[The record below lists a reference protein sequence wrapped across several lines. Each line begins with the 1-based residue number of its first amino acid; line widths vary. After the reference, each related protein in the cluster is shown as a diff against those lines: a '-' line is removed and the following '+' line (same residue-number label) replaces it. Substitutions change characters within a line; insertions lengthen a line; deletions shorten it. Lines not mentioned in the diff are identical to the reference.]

1 MSKSNGVDTDW
12 ARSPPPA
19 GPLWMRICKAI
30 YDPEE
35 KSFLGRTPK
44 RWGILFVFYAVFY
57 AVLAA
62 MFAACMGGLFM
73 TLDEKKPVFIL
84 DSSLIGSNPGVAF
97 RPRVDGVV
105 RLDATN
111 STSYE
116 EYVNNIR
123 DFIAGYESNV
133 WFNSKKGCDADDN
146 YGYPDSPCFFI
157 KLNKIYG
164 WKPEYLDTKNLPSD
178 MSSDLIEYIAT
189 LQDLEHQQIWVSC
202 WDPSSN
208 ETRIEYPWGRGLPG
222 RFYPYLNDDGYL
234 SPFLAIKIKPQ
245 VNRLSS
251 VRCRAWA
258 KNIRYN
264 KSLKEPSGFTL
275 IQIFVE
281 DNTALN
287 NTETLAESK

>member
-44 RWGILFVFYAVFY
+44 RW
-57 AVLAA
+57 
-62 MFAACMGGLFM
+62 
-73 TLDEKKPVFIL
+73 
-84 DSSLIGSNPGVAF
+84 
-97 RPRVDGVV
+97 
-105 RLDATN
+105 
-111 STSYE
+111 
-116 EYVNNIR
+116 
-123 DFIAGYESNV
+123 
-133 WFNSKKGCDADDN
+133 DDN

-157 KLNKIYG
+157 KLNK
-164 WKPEYLDTKNLPSD
+164 
-178 MSSDLIEYIAT
+178 
-189 LQDLEHQQIWVSC
+189 HQQIWVSC

-208 ETRIEYPWGRGLPG
+208 DTRIEYPWGRGLPG